1 MDVRVVSAT
10 NKDLASLCAEGKF
23 RWDLHYRLAVTELS
37 LPALRDRSLDERKE
51 MLSFFLKSKK
61 KMFKRSKTLVLDKDV
76 ERIILNYPFPGNVR
90 ELENLI
96 ESLYVFSEEKA
107 TVESLPSRFLTPIV
121 ENKMDLKTVER
132 LHIQK
137 VVKMA
142 NSNAEA
148 ARILGIAVNT
158 MKAKIK

>member
-1 MDVRVVSAT
+1 
-10 NKDLASLCAEGKF
+10 
-23 RWDLHYRLAVTELS
+23 
-37 LPALRDRSLDERKE
+37 
-51 MLSFFLKSKK
+51 
-61 KMFKRSKTLVLDKDV
+61 MFKRSKTLVLDKDV